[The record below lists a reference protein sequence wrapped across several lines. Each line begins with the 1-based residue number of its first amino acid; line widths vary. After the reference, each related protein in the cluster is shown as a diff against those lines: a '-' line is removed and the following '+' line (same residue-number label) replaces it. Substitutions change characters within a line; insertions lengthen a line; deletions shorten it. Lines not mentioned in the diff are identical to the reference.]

1 MRTKLRAVAG
11 KVFVRGKFVRKRRE
25 RRESVKFIIDVDPMK
40 PYHVRNLFFEASA
53 SS

>member
-11 KVFVRGKFVRKRRE
+11 KVFVRGKFVRK

-40 PYHVRNLFFEASA
+40 PYHVRNLFFEASV